1 MARLA
6 LILQASCPLELSCT
20 RSSRTSWDESFE
32 ILPQAGIT
40 RIDVR
45 SADPARHEYGIDL
58 RDEPQQVFVRVTFA
72 MSRVV
77 LLALFVKVRVA
88 INEKAPLLGVES

>member
-1 MARLA
+1 MCFLINIRINARRP
-6 LILQASCPLELSCT
+6 SGT
-20 RSSRTSWDESFE
+20 NRDENFE

-45 SADPARHEYGIDL
+45 SADPASQEDGIDL
-58 RDEPQQVFVRVTFA
+58 RDEPQQVVVRVAFA
-72 MSRVV
+72 KSRVV

>member
-1 MARLA
+1 MCFLINIRINARRP
-6 LILQASCPLELSCT
+6 SGT
-20 RSSRTSWDESFE
+20 NRDENFE
-32 ILPQAGIT
+32 ILSQVGIT

-45 SADPARHEYGIDL
+45 SADPASHDDGIDL
-58 RDEPQQVFVRVTFA
+58 RDEPQQVVVRVAFA
-72 MSRVV
+72 KSRVV